1 MRSMTGFGSGD
12 SAALGGKVT
21 VEIRAVNHR
30 FLDVRTRLPR
40 ELLDLQPLVEHLAR
54 QKLARGRFDLVVRL
68 DGASSS
74 ASVLDRARAKA
85 VLAELRALRDEIAPG
100 QDVPFAML
108 AQVPDVFVSPLARDY
123 ETLKQATVTA
133 FEHAVVALDEM
144 RRTEGD
150 TLRRD
155 LAQRLDRIAELCTDV
170 RGKSAG
176 LVEHHRKKL
185 AERAER
191 IRSSLEMTVD
201 PGRLE
206 QEIALFAERVD
217 TTEELLRLES
227 HISQFRTLL
236 GSEDG
241 VGRKL
246 DFLLQEMARETNTV
260 GAKTP
265 DAPVAHLV
273 VELKAEIS
281 RMREQVQN
289 VE

>member
-12 SAALGGKVT
+12 FAALGGKVT

-30 FLDVRTRLPR
+30 FLDVRTRMPR

-54 QKLARGRFDLVVRL
+54 EKLGRGRFDVAVRL

-85 VLAELRALRDEIAPG
+85 VLAELRALRDDIAPG
-100 QDVPFAML
+100 QDVPFWMI

-123 ETLKQATVTA
+123 ETLKQATLTA
-133 FEHAVVALDEM
+133 FERAVVALDEM
-144 RRTEGD
+144 RRTEGEI
-150 TLRRD
+150 LGRD
-155 LAQRLDRIAELCTDV
+155 LAGRLDRIGALVDDV
-170 RGKSAG
+170 RAKSPG
-176 LVEHHRKKL
+176 LVECHRKRL

-191 IRSSLEMTVD
+191 IRSSLEMAVD

-206 QEIALFAERVD
+206 QEIALFADRID
-217 TTEELLRLES
+217 TTEELLRLTS
-227 HISQFRTLL
+227 HVAQFRALL
-236 GSEDG
+236 GGDG

>member
-12 SAALGGKVT
+12 CAALGGKVT

-40 ELLDLQPLVEHLAR
+40 ELLDLQPLLEHLAR
-54 QKLARGRFDLVVRL
+54 QKLSRGRFDVALRM
-68 DGASSS
+68 DGTTCGA
-74 ASVLDRARAKA
+74 ALLDRQRAKA
-85 VLAELRALRDEIAPG
+85 VLAELCTLRDEIAPG
-100 QDVPFAML
+100 QEVPFWMI

-123 ETLKQATVTA
+123 ETLKHAAVTA
-133 FEHAVVALDEM
+133 FDLAVHALDEM
-144 RRTEGD
+144 RRTEGE
-150 TLRRD
+150 TLGRD
-155 LAQRLDRIAELCTDV
+155 LASRLVRVTELCGDV
-170 RGKSAG
+170 RAKSAG
-176 LVEHHRKKL
+176 LPECHRKRL

-191 IRSSLEMTVD
+191 IRTSLELTVD

-206 QEIALFAERVD
+206 QEIALFAERID

-227 HISQFRTLL
+227 HVAQFRVLL
-236 GSEDG
+236 GGEN

-273 VELKAEIS
+273 VELKAEIT

>member
-12 SAALGGKVT
+12 CAALGGKVT

-40 ELLDLQPLVEHLAR
+40 ELLDLQPLLEHLSR
-54 QKLARGRFDLVVRL
+54 EKLSRGRFDVALRM
-68 DGASSS
+68 DGTS
-74 ASVLDRARAKA
+74 AGAAVLDRARAKA
-85 VLAELRALRDEIAPG
+85 VLAELRTLRDEIAPG
-100 QDVPFAML
+100 QDVPFWMI

-123 ETLKQATVTA
+123 ETLKQASVTA
-133 FEHAVVALDEM
+133 FDRAVVALDEM
-144 RRTEGD
+144 RHTEGE

-155 LAQRLDRIAELCTDV
+155 LSTRLHRVTELCSEI
-170 RGKSAG
+170 RAKSTG
-176 LVEHHRKKL
+176 LVESHRKRL

-191 IRSSLEMTVD
+191 LRTSLEMTVD

-206 QEIALFAERVD
+206 QEIAFFAERID
-217 TTEELLRLES
+217 TAEELLRLES
-227 HISQFRTLL
+227 HVAQFRALT
-236 GSEDG
+236 GGEN

-273 VELKAEIS
+273 VDLKAEIA

>member
-12 SAALGGKVT
+12 CAALGGKVT
-21 VEIRAVNHR
+21 IEIRAVNHR

-40 ELLDLQPLVEHLAR
+40 ELLDLQPLLEHISR
-54 QKLARGRFDLVVRL
+54 EKLSRGRFDVALRM
-68 DGASSS
+68 DGTTSGA
-74 ASVLDRARAKA
+74 AVLDRQRAKA
-85 VLAELRALRDEIAPG
+85 VLAELCTLRDEIAPG
-100 QDVPFAML
+100 QEVPFWMI

-123 ETLKQATVTA
+123 ETLKHAAVTA
-133 FEHAVVALDEM
+133 FDRAVALDEM
-144 RRTEGD
+144 RRAEGE
-150 TLRRD
+150 TLGRD
-155 LAQRLDRIAELCTDV
+155 LGDRLVRVIELCGEI

-176 LVEHHRKKL
+176 LVECQRKRL

-191 IRSSLEMTVD
+191 LRTALEMTVD

-206 QEIALFAERVD
+206 QEIAFFAERID

-227 HISQFRTLL
+227 HVAQFRALI
-236 GSEDG
+236 GREN

-273 VELKAEIS
+273 VELKAEIA